1 MTKLNTY
8 LPKVEYLKRE
18 LEMKG
23 IEEFVRGYSSYM
35 SIDGSPESVQF
46 VENVAEELKR
56 KKAKE
61 INEID

>member
-1 MTKLNTY
+1 
-8 LPKVEYLKRE
+8 
-18 LEMKG
+18 MKG